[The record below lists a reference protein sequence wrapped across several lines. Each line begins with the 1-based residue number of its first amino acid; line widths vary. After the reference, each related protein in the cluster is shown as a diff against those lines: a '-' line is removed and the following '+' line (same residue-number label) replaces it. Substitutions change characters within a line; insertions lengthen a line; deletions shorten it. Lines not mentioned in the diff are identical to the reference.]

1 MADGDEQHVSSTTP
15 LFSDELHHYQPEP
28 EPGSG
33 SGSGSEMDQA
43 KQDFFSSDDIVDLV
57 GGARDALERHKAE
70 DSSLLDFTETSFA
83 PPKEPV
89 TLPEPEP
96 VSAPGVKDPET
107 EVENAIPD
115 STSSSFVPEFQFVAA
130 EPEVV
135 APKAEPESTTIVPEP
150 QAAPDSDALPAAEP
164 RKAAPAP
171 VKAAERPAVTE
182 EAPAPA
188 SYVPS
193 LSTAQTH
200 PLMQF
205 PTALGQK
212 GDSPA
217 PISPISPLHSP
228 DSLEELSLTESPNQP
243 PVSGSAAPL
252 GSFSTEPPTAHS
264 KDMLWESEEGDTGPS
279 HSKNKEDLLDPL
291 AGPYLSLGK
300 DPGPHNPCEDSGV
313 SFSPEE
319 KLISSDRSSDT
330 GPSPVNPQ
338 MKVPESDLAS
348 SNPTEHWDSPL
359 LATQDS
365 PKVSM
370 DSFSKDTAPISSSRY
385 EPDLHSNQSDEDDD
399 LMYEV
404 KKNNN
409 PFEGYSPLADSGYSH
424 FGDSKSDSRASKMS
438 ESPTPDLVQY
448 GQTGESQDSPPSF
461 LDEAK
466 TFETGKMAAESL
478 MQSVNQF
485 SSGLKDDDEDEEED
499 SALPPSLPDILKS
512 SPLNPDK
519 IDSGSSEGSPE
530 EQSPIL
536 ERRMMESPN
545 PPINL
550 SANNP
555 FAFDAKVSLL
565 KEMAEEMEEKAA
577 DKAKTDDDKSFGAF
591 DLVKEAEET
600 TPTKVKEEEPVKIE
614 QRDWF
619 SSHDSPKI
627 TEKFEPLDFQSKKTL
642 AEDSDSESPTAD
654 SLSPVLEAMAK
665 NPAIFQVETEKKD
678 LKMEVEEAEVAEEV
692 SEHEVSSEEFEF
704 IERPPKGVIDEF
716 LEALDTSKFASSKPP
731 EIPMDD
737 DLSFGQKDASPVS
750 APPPKV
756 TPPPE
761 VEEEAPSQTSYLLL
775 TQASPQKI
783 KAELEKLDIQKP
795 PSHVPLT
802 HSPVCKPDEVV
813 AKTSVEGGKLFKM
826 PNVNI
831 RAVVDLLYWRDV
843 KTTGVV
849 FGAAL
854 LLLLSLTVCSIV
866 SVSSYIGLALL
877 SVTVCFRIY
886 KGILQAIQKS
896 DEGHPFK
903 QYLDQDVSLSEDTVH
918 KYSDVV
924 LAKLNKIIV
933 DLRRLFLVED
943 LVDSIKFAVLMWI
956 LTYVGALFNGLTL
969 LILGLIGA
977 FSCPIIY
984 EKHQAQIDHYLALV
998 NNQIKD
1004 IVGKIQAKV
1013 PGMKRKTE

>member
-1 MADGDEQHVSSTTP
+1 MADGEEQQVSSTTP
-15 LFSDELHHYQPEP
+15 LFSEGVHHYQAEP
-28 EPGSG
+28 
-33 SGSGSEMDQA
+33 DQS
-43 KQDFFSSDDIVDLV
+43 KQDLFSVDDIVDLV
-57 GGARDALERHKAE
+57 GGAQDALERHIAE
-70 DSSLLDFTETSFA
+70 DSAPHEVTETSFA
-83 PPKEPV
+83 PREEPV
-89 TLPEPEP
+89 TLTEPEP
-96 VSAPGVKDPET
+96 VSVPELK
-107 EVENAIPD
+107 EPEPEMEKAIPD
-115 STSSSFVPEFQFVAA
+115 STSFSFVPETPLNA
-130 EPEVV
+130 EEPQVV
-135 APKAEPESTTIVPEP
+135 APKAEPESIKIVPDP
-150 QAAPDSDALPAAEP
+150 QAAPEPEPAPESDALPAADP

-171 VKAAERPAVTE
+171 AEAAERPAVTE
-182 EAPAPA
+182 EPPAPA

-193 LSTAQTH
+193 PSKAQPH

-205 PTALGQK
+205 PT
-212 GDSPA
+212 
-217 PISPISPLHSP
+217 
-228 DSLEELSLTESPNQP
+228 E
-243 PVSGSAAPL
+243 
-252 GSFSTEPPTAHS
+252 
-264 KDMLWESEEGDTGPS
+264 
-279 HSKNKEDLLDPL
+279 
-291 AGPYLSLGK
+291 
-300 DPGPHNPCEDSGV
+300 
-313 SFSPEE
+313 
-319 KLISSDRSSDT
+319 R
-330 GPSPVNPQ
+330 
-338 MKVPESDLAS
+338 
-348 SNPTEHWDSPL
+348 WDSPFV
-359 LATQDS
+359 ASQDS
-365 PKVSM
+365 SKVSM
-370 DSFSKDTAPISSSRY
+370 DSFSKDTAPMSSSKY
-385 EPDLHSNQSDEDDD
+385 EPDLHGNQSDEDDD

-461 LDEAK
+461 FDEGK
-466 TFETGKMAAESL
+466 TFEVGKKATEAL

-485 SSGLKDDDEDEEED
+485 SSGHKDDEGEEED

-512 SPLNPDK
+512 SPLNPEK

-565 KEMAEEMEEKAA
+565 KEMAEEMEVRAA
-577 DKAKTDDDKSFGAF
+577 DKTKVEDDKSFGAF

-600 TPTKVKEEEPVKIE
+600 TPAKVKEEEPVKIE
-614 QRDWF
+614 QKDWF
-619 SSHDSPKI
+619 SSHDSAKI
-627 TEKFEPLDFQSKKTL
+627 TEKFEPLDFESKKTP
-642 AEDSDSESPTAD
+642 AEDSDSESPSAD

-665 NPAIFQVETEKKD
+665 NPASFQVETEKKD
-678 LKMEVEEAEVAEEV
+678 LKMEEEEEEEEPEVAEEV

-704 IERPPKGVIDEF
+704 IERPPRGVIDEF
-716 LEALDTSKFASSKPP
+716 LEALDTSKFAASKAP

-737 DLSFGQKDASPVS
+737 DLSFGQKDLAPVS
-750 APPPKV
+750 VPLPTKV
-756 TPPPE
+756 APPPE
-761 VEEEAPSQTSYLLL
+761 VEEEAPSQSSYCLL
-775 TQASPQKI
+775 TQVSPQKS
-783 KAELEKLDIQKP
+783 KAELEKLDIQQP
-795 PSHVPLT
+795 PSPAPLT
-802 HSPVCKPDEVV
+802 HSPVRKPEEPV
-813 AKTSVEGGKLFKM
+813 AKKSVEGGKLFKM
-826 PNVNI
+826 PNLNI

-866 SVSSYIGLALL
+866 SVCSYVGLALL
-877 SVTVCFRIY
+877 SVTICFRIY

-903 QYLDQDVSLSEDTVH
+903 QYLDQEVALSEDMVH
-918 KYSDVV
+918 KYSDIV
-924 LAKLNKIIV
+924 LARLNKTIGE
-933 DLRRLFLVED
+933 LRRLFLVED

-969 LILGLIGA
+969 LILGLIGV
-977 FSCPIIY
+977 FSCPIVY
-984 EKHQAQIDHYLALV
+984 EKHQAQIDHYLSLV

-1004 IVGKIQAKV
+1004 VVGKIQAKV